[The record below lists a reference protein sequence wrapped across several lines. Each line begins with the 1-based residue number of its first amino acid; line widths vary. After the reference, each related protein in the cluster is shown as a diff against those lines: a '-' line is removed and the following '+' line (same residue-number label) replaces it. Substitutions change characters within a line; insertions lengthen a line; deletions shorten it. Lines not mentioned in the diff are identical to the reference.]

1 MKSLLAICLTTF
13 IVTAHA
19 DPLLDPMRPPSVQ
32 AKTRTDNG
40 ALKVTAI
47 LRSGER
53 RVAIID
59 GNAMGEGDSVGNA
72 TIDSIGVD
80 EVHYT
85 RAGRHETARLASA
98 AMPVRIPAK
107 K

>member
-1 MKSLLAICLTTF
+1 MKSLIALSLTAFITLAQ
-13 IVTAHA
+13 A

-32 AKTRTDNG
+32 AKTHTENG

-53 RVAIID
+53 RIAIID
-59 GNAMGEGDSVGNA
+59 DKAIGEGDTIGNA

-85 RAGRHETARLASA
+85 RAGRHETARLVSA
-98 AMPVRIPAK
+98 AMPVRIPARK
-107 K
+107 

>member
-1 MKSLLAICLTTF
+1 MKSLIALCLMATLSS
-13 IVTAHA
+13 AQA
-19 DPLLDPMRPPSVQ
+19 DSLLDPMRPPSVQ
-32 AKTRTDNG
+32 AKTRTDTS

-53 RVAIID
+53 RIAIVD
-59 GNAMGEGDSVGNA
+59 GKAIGEGDCIGNA
-72 TIDSIGVD
+72 TIDSIDAD